1 MTQSQLHP
9 RTRAARTSK
18 VLGSIF
24 VHAWLALAT
33 LMIIIPLLWMI
44 LASFTP
50 GKLLSGVS
58 LIPDFSHFTWEHYVY
73 LFTYKSQNSQATS
86 DFVASFLRSL
96 SVAVLNTFVV
106 VIFSTMAA
114 YVFSRF
120 RFKGRRPLLI
130 VLLLLQMFP
139 SFMGMIALFLI
150 FKSFGWLNQPLYFV
164 TFYVAS
170 AVPYNIYLIRGFM
183 RNIPMSLD
191 EAARIDGASNLT
203 VFFRII
209 FPLSVPI
216 LGFVAVNAFMQPW
229 LDYIIPSQLLTPGRA
244 DTVALTIFR
253 MTDPY
258 ETLIYNPLNFM
269 AAGLLL
275 TIPIVIVNLLSQRFI
290 IYGLTS
296 GADKG

>member
-1 MTQSQLHP
+1 MSSTVHSLAST
-9 RTRAARTSK
+9 TRSRK
-18 VLGSIF
+18 ILGTIL
-24 VHAWLALAT
+24 VHLWLALLAVT
-33 LMIIIPLLWMI
+33 IIVPLLWMI
-44 LASFTP
+44 IASFTE

-58 LIPDFSHFTWEHYVY
+58 LIPDFSKFSLEHYVY
-73 LFTYKSQNSQATS
+73 LFTYKSQDGQPLS
-86 DFVASFLRSL
+86 DFLSSFLRSL
-96 SVAVLNTFVV
+96 EVAVLNTVV
-106 VIFSTMAA
+106 VVLFSTMAA

-120 RFKGRRPLLI
+120 RFKGRKPLLI
-130 VLLLLQMFP
+130 LLLLLQMFP
-139 SFMGMIALFLI
+139 SFMGMIALFMI
-150 FKSFGWLNQPLYFV
+150 FRNFGWLNQPLYFV

-170 AVPYNIYLIRGFM
+170 AVPYNVYLIRGYM

-229 LDYIIPSQLLTPGRA
+229 LDYIIPSQLLTPGKA

-258 ETLIYNPLNFM
+258 ETLIYNPMNFM

-290 IYGLTS
+290 IYGMTS